1 MENLSDPNLKPESES
16 PLYIELDDPQ
26 PPIQPLRQGS
36 GADLRSGPEGNLQQA
51 SGSGL
56 PENLSLLDTPVH
68 FSQPPFSQPSEPPE
82 NALPPVLVVLRQ
94 TPPLKLIALVGALLV
109 ILLLFPQ
116 FLLILR
122 GAFLELLLLVRA
134 LIFPLAALGVAI
146 LLLHLFYSRRR

>member
-16 PLYIELDDPQ
+16 PLYIELDDPL
-26 PPIQPLRQGS
+26 PPTQPLRQGS
-36 GADLRSGPEGNLQQA
+36 GADLRQGPETQPG
-51 SGSGL
+51 SGSSL
-56 PENLSLLDTPVH
+56 PENLSLLDTPLH
-68 FSQPPFSQPSEPPE
+68 FSQPPFAQESEPPE
-82 NALPPVLVVLRQ
+82 NAVPPVLVVLRQ
-94 TPPLKLIALVGALLV
+94 TPPLKLIALVGSLLV

-134 LIFPLAALGVAI
+134 LMFPLAALGVAI

>member
-16 PLYIELDDPQ
+16 PLYIELDDPL
-26 PPIQPLRQGS
+26 PLRPGS
-36 GADLRSGPEGNLQQA
+36 GADLRPSSETA
-51 SGSGL
+51 SPL
-56 PENLSLLDTPVH
+56 PENLSLLDTPLN
-68 FSQPPFSQPSEPPE
+68 FAQRPAQPFEQAQTPFEAPE
-82 NALPPVLVVLRQ
+82 NSPPPVMVVLRQ

-134 LIFPLAALGVAI
+134 LIFPLAALGFAI